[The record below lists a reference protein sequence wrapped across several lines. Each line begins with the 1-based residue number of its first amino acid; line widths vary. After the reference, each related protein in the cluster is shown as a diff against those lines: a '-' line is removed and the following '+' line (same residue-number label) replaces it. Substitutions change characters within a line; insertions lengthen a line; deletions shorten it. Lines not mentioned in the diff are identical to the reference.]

1 MADATTPL
9 TAQEIGSFIAA
20 KKIDMTCPECKGT
33 STGYEDEGASLVRFS
48 DVTFP
53 FPGRDVSKMGGVDK
67 VLLVCQE
74 CGYIRSY
81 LRDVVLK
88 VIGG

>member
-9 TAQEIGSFIAA
+9 TAQDIANFIAT

-33 STGYEDEGASLVRFS
+33 STGYEDEGSYSVRFS

-53 FPGRDVSKMGGVDK
+53 FPDRDVSKMGGVDK
-67 VLLVCQE
+67 VMLVCQE

-81 LRDVVLK
+81 LREVVLK